1 MSKRG
6 PKLQIPTNCN
16 PLVKWL
22 CEEIN
27 RQDRSLGEVAL
38 KAGLGRNTISEWR
51 TRGRPSLPAFEA
63 VANALG
69 YEIEVRP
76 ATSVSAARRKEKHAE
91 LSPLY

>member
-76 ATSVSAARRKEKHAE
+76 MAVAAE
-91 LSPLY
+91 